1 MKKAGRLAAAVFAA
15 MLLVTGCGAPA
26 EKKAVETTPEQ
37 SSKIEQKEEAK
48 NLKDAFK
55 KDFKV
60 GVAIN
65 PYQLKDEETKKIIL
79 ENFNSITMENGMKP
93 EAILDQ
99 RASENSKDGMPA
111 INEENLEECLS
122 LAKDNGLVLR
132 GHCLVWHNQ
141 TPEWFF
147 CEKYDAGN
155 AKVNKETMKKRME
168 SDLLLKIIS
177 VVFAFLLWM
186 FVINTDNPVIKK
198 TFSDVPVDMLNE
210 QVLDDLNQTYKIE
223 SGDTVSFTVKGKKD
237 VVDRLTKSDFRAT
250 ADVSSMSD
258 VHAIQIEVEA
268 LRYKS
273 QLDIDTGGATVKVVL
288 EDVKSD
294 QIPVNVVV
302 KGTPASGYTVS
313 TQTATPNLIS
323 VSGPKSVVSRIK
335 QIVAKVDVSGLKKDV
350 TMAQNVKC
358 YDEDGDEVSQ
368 DRIKLDTTK
377 IKVKIGLSRTKTIP
391 FTVETKGTP
400 GKGYVLGSI
409 DYEPKHI
416 EITGAEDDLEK
427 ISSIKLANLDIS
439 DSTKSIEKTIKASDI
454 KLPDGIT
461 FVKSVDKI
469 KNIVIR
475 ANIEKKTKRTLTIPT
490 EQIALINNTKNYD
503 VKFDDSELKV
513 KISGLRSVVDKVVV
527 KDLNPKIDMQLYEPG
542 THTVQVQLTKIKNMS
557 IEKNVS
563 AKITVE

>member
-1 MKKAGRLAAAVFAA
+1 M
-15 MLLVTGCGAPA
+15 
-26 EKKAVETTPEQ
+26 
-37 SSKIEQKEEAK
+37 
-48 NLKDAFK
+48 
-55 KDFKV
+55 
-60 GVAIN
+60 
-65 PYQLKDEETKKIIL
+65 
-79 ENFNSITMENGMKP
+79 
-93 EAILDQ
+93 
-99 RASENSKDGMPA
+99 
-111 INEENLEECLS
+111 
-122 LAKDNGLVLR
+122 
-132 GHCLVWHNQ
+132 
-141 TPEWFF
+141 
-147 CEKYDAGN
+147 
-155 AKVNKETMKKRME
+155 
-168 SDLLLKIIS
+168 
-177 VVFAFLLWM
+177 
-186 FVINTDNPVIKK
+186 
-198 TFSDVPVDMLNE
+198 
-210 QVLDDLNQTYKIE
+210 
-223 SGDTVSFTVKGKKD
+223 KKD
-237 VVDRLTKSDFRAT
+237 V
-250 ADVSSMSD
+250 
-258 VHAIQIEVEA
+258 I
-268 LRYKS
+268 
-273 QLDIDTGGATVKVVL
+273 
-288 EDVKSD
+288 
-294 QIPVNVVV
+294 
-302 KGTPASGYTVS
+302 
-313 TQTATPNLIS
+313 
-323 VSGPKSVVSRIK
+323 
-335 QIVAKVDVSGLKKDV
+335 
-350 TMAQNVKC
+350 MAQNVKC

>member
-111 INEENLEECLS
+111 INEENLAECLS

-155 AKVNKETMKKRME
+155 AKVDKETMKKRME

-563 AKITVE
+563 ASR

>member
-1 MKKAGRLAAAVFAA
+1 
-15 MLLVTGCGAPA
+15 
-26 EKKAVETTPEQ
+26 
-37 SSKIEQKEEAK
+37 
-48 NLKDAFK
+48 
-55 KDFKV
+55 
-60 GVAIN
+60 
-65 PYQLKDEETKKIIL
+65 
-79 ENFNSITMENGMKP
+79 
-93 EAILDQ
+93 
-99 RASENSKDGMPA
+99 
-111 INEENLEECLS
+111 
-122 LAKDNGLVLR
+122 
-132 GHCLVWHNQ
+132 
-141 TPEWFF
+141 
-147 CEKYDAGN
+147 
-155 AKVNKETMKKRME
+155 
-168 SDLLLKIIS
+168 
-177 VVFAFLLWM
+177 M

-323 VSGPKSVVSRIK
+323 VSWAKECGKQDQTDRSESRCIRIEERCDNGSEC
-335 QIVAKVDVSGLKKDV
+335 Q
-350 TMAQNVKC
+350 C

-400 GKGYVLGSI
+400 G
-409 DYEPKHI
+409 
-416 EITGAEDDLEK
+416 
-427 ISSIKLANLDIS
+427 
-439 DSTKSIEKTIKASDI
+439 
-454 KLPDGIT
+454 
-461 FVKSVDKI
+461 
-469 KNIVIR
+469 
-475 ANIEKKTKRTLTIPT
+475 
-490 EQIALINNTKNYD
+490 
-503 VKFDDSELKV
+503 
-513 KISGLRSVVDKVVV
+513 
-527 KDLNPKIDMQLYEPG
+527 
-542 THTVQVQLTKIKNMS
+542 
-557 IEKNVS
+557 
-563 AKITVE
+563 

>member
-111 INEENLEECLS
+111 INEENLAECLS

-155 AKVNKETMKKRME
+155 AKVDKETMKKRME

>member
-1 MKKAGRLAAAVFAA
+1 
-15 MLLVTGCGAPA
+15 
-26 EKKAVETTPEQ
+26 
-37 SSKIEQKEEAK
+37 
-48 NLKDAFK
+48 
-55 KDFKV
+55 
-60 GVAIN
+60 
-65 PYQLKDEETKKIIL
+65 
-79 ENFNSITMENGMKP
+79 
-93 EAILDQ
+93 
-99 RASENSKDGMPA
+99 
-111 INEENLEECLS
+111 
-122 LAKDNGLVLR
+122 
-132 GHCLVWHNQ
+132 
-141 TPEWFF
+141 
-147 CEKYDAGN
+147 
-155 AKVNKETMKKRME
+155 MKKRME

-237 VVDRLTKSDFRAT
+237 VVDRLAKSDFRAT

-273 QLDIDTGGATVKVVL
+273 QLDIDTGGATVKVGL

-350 TMAQNVKC
+350 TMTQNVKC

-377 IKVKIGLSRTKTIP
+377 IKVKIGLSRTT
-391 FTVETKGTP
+391 
-400 GKGYVLGSI
+400 YS
-409 DYEPKHI
+409 
-416 EITGAEDDLEK
+416 
-427 ISSIKLANLDIS
+427 
-439 DSTKSIEKTIKASDI
+439 
-454 KLPDGIT
+454 
-461 FVKSVDKI
+461 
-469 KNIVIR
+469 
-475 ANIEKKTKRTLTIPT
+475 LT
-490 EQIALINNTKNYD
+490 
-503 VKFDDSELKV
+503 
-513 KISGLRSVVDKVVV
+513 
-527 KDLNPKIDMQLYEPG
+527 
-542 THTVQVQLTKIKNMS
+542 
-557 IEKNVS
+557 
-563 AKITVE
+563 

>member
-1 MKKAGRLAAAVFAA
+1 
-15 MLLVTGCGAPA
+15 
-26 EKKAVETTPEQ
+26 
-37 SSKIEQKEEAK
+37 
-48 NLKDAFK
+48 
-55 KDFKV
+55 
-60 GVAIN
+60 
-65 PYQLKDEETKKIIL
+65 
-79 ENFNSITMENGMKP
+79 
-93 EAILDQ
+93 
-99 RASENSKDGMPA
+99 
-111 INEENLEECLS
+111 
-122 LAKDNGLVLR
+122 
-132 GHCLVWHNQ
+132 
-141 TPEWFF
+141 
-147 CEKYDAGN
+147 
-155 AKVNKETMKKRME
+155 MKKRME

-454 KLPDGIT
+454 KLPDGIAFVKSVDKIKNIVIRANIEKKT
-461 FVKSVDKI
+461 KRTLTIPTEQIALINNTKNYDVKFDDSELKVKISGLRSVVDKVVVKDLNPKIDMQLYEPGTLPDGIAFVKSVDKI

>member
-1 MKKAGRLAAAVFAA
+1 
-15 MLLVTGCGAPA
+15 
-26 EKKAVETTPEQ
+26 
-37 SSKIEQKEEAK
+37 
-48 NLKDAFK
+48 
-55 KDFKV
+55 
-60 GVAIN
+60 
-65 PYQLKDEETKKIIL
+65 
-79 ENFNSITMENGMKP
+79 
-93 EAILDQ
+93 
-99 RASENSKDGMPA
+99 
-111 INEENLEECLS
+111 
-122 LAKDNGLVLR
+122 
-132 GHCLVWHNQ
+132 
-141 TPEWFF
+141 
-147 CEKYDAGN
+147 
-155 AKVNKETMKKRME
+155 ME

-350 TMAQNVKC
+350 TMTQNIKC

-377 IKVKIGLSRTKTIP
+377 IKVTKTIP

-490 EQIALINNTKNYD
+490 GQIALINNTKNYD

-557 IEKNVS
+557 IEENVS